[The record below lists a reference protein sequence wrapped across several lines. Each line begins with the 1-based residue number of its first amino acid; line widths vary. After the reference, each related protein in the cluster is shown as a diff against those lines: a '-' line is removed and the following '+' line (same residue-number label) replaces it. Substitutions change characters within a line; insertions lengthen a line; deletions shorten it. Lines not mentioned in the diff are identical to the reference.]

1 MGRLKT
7 KTELLN
13 FSIVISKNQYL
24 WQDLLIGNMG
34 LGKWIVGA
42 IGWAM
47 LGPIGGILGY
57 YFASRLEKLSEEAS
71 QQAGDPKVNQ
81 GQRNSF
87 LISLLVLSAAVIK
100 ADGKTTSQELAT
112 LRSFFSRNFG
122 PQAGNEAE
130 EIVKELLDKDFNLY
144 EVCTQVRSRMNYSR
158 RLQLFHYLV
167 SLGAC
172 DGLLQREVDILETI
186 ATYIGLSKGEVD
198 SIFAQF
204 RYGSGG
210 NRGYSGNGGNESYR
224 NGNNTSNSEN
234 NYKILGITPN
244 ATNDEVKKAYR
255 KMAVKYHP
263 DKVATLGED
272 VQKAAEEK
280 FKVISQAYQAI
291 CKERGL

>member
-1 MGRLKT
+1 
-7 KTELLN
+7 
-13 FSIVISKNQYL
+13 
-24 WQDLLIGNMG
+24 
-34 LGKWIVGA
+34 
-42 IGWAM
+42 M

-71 QQAGDPKVNQ
+71 QQAGDPRVDQ

-112 LRSFFSRNFG
+112 LRSFFSKNFG

-144 EVCTQVRSRMNYSR
+144 EVCTQVRSRMNYSQ

-186 ATYIGLSKGEVD
+186 ATYIGLSKGEVN

-210 NRGYSGNGGNESYR
+210 NGGYSGTGSY
-224 NGNNTSNSEN
+224 GNNSTTNSDN

-291 CKERGL
+291 CKERGI